1 MRRVLKVRAVAHVA
15 LACSCWGVTA
25 VSAQAPAPTRGPSLL
40 RAAGAVFAV
49 NGLAWTY
56 NRYVQRWD
64 WARVGPDTWW
74 ANLRSGFEWDDDAL
88 TDNQLAHP
96 LHGSFYYN
104 AARGAGYS
112 FWGSAPFV
120 ALGSLTWEFL
130 AENVRPSPND
140 VINTTLGGIAL
151 GEVTSRLARLL
162 ATTAGGER
170 APLAP
175 RLGAVALDPIGHLQG
190 WRGSEARSG
199 ARSNQE
205 SLLAPWLAVGL
216 QQGLPYGSD
225 GPRRYHFLQF
235 GVRQGDVFDAGYG
248 QPFDAFELNLELMQ
262 QGTWQVRKLEA
273 SGLLLRSAVHRAAS
287 GEVAWGLFQDYEF
300 LVEPMVLGGQ
310 RLGGSMLYRR
320 PLGRRTDLRLGLHVE
335 AIVLGEIASEEN
347 NLRRRDY
354 DYAPGAGA
362 RFDAAFRRAGRDFL
376 SLQCRGD
383 WLHSVY
389 GAAAR
394 HRVLITRL
402 AATLP
407 LSSIMALGGETA
419 LTWRRS
425 IYPDGVIRRRM
436 GEVRAY
442 VAWPGF

>member
-1 MRRVLKVRAVAHVA
+1 MRRLLKVRVVVHMA
-15 LACSCWGVTA
+15 LACSCWGVNSLSPQ
-25 VSAQAPAPTRGPSLL
+25 VPPPSRRPSLL
-40 RAAGAVFAV
+40 RAAGAIVAV

-56 NRYVQRWD
+56 NRYVQHWD

-74 ANLRSGFEWDDDAL
+74 ANLRSGFQWDDDAL

-112 FWGSAPFV
+112 FWRSAPFV

-151 GEVTSRLARLL
+151 GEVTSRLARLV
-162 ATTAGGER
+162 ATSSAGER
-170 APLAP
+170 APLP
-175 RLGAVALDPIGHLQG
+175 SQLGAFALDPIGRLQG
-190 WRGSEARSG
+190 WRGSEARSA
-199 ARSNQE
+199 ARSDQGA
-205 SLLAPWLAVGL
+205 LLAPWVAVGL
-216 QQGLPYGSD
+216 QQRLPFGPD
-225 GPRRYHFLQF
+225 GPKRYHFLQL
-235 GVRQGDVFDAGYG
+235 GVRQGDVFDATYE
-248 QPFDAFELNLELMQ
+248 QPYDAFELHLELMQ
-262 QGTWQVRKLEA
+262 HRTWQVRSLQA

-287 GEVAWGLFQDYEF
+287 GEVAWGLFQHYEF
-300 LVEPMVLGGQ
+300 QAQPMVLSGQ
-310 RLGGSMLYRR
+310 RVGGAVLYRR
-320 PLGRRTDLRLGLHVE
+320 PIGRQTDLRIGLHLE
-335 AIVLGEIASEEN
+335 AILLGEIASERN

-354 DYAPGAGA
+354 DYAPGASA

-389 GAAAR
+389 GAVAR
-394 HRVLITRL
+394 HQVLITRL
-402 AATLP
+402 VATLP
-407 LSSIMALGGETA
+407 LSSVVALGGETA
-419 LTWRRS
+419 VTLRRS
-425 IYPDGVIRRRM
+425 TYPDGVTRRRI

>member
-1 MRRVLKVRAVAHVA
+1 MRWLLKVRAVAHMA
-15 LACSCWGVTA
+15 LACSCWGVRP
-25 VSAQAPAPTRGPSLL
+25 VSAQAPALTRGPSLL
-40 RAAGAVFAV
+40 RAAGAIIAV

-74 ANLRSGFEWDDDAL
+74 ANLRSGFQWDDDAL

-162 ATTAGGER
+162 ATTTAGER
-170 APLAP
+170 TPLP
-175 RLGAVALDPIGHLQG
+175 SRLGAVVLDPIGRLQG
-190 WRGSEARSG
+190 WRGSEARGS
-199 ARSNQE
+199 ARNDQE

-216 QQGLPYGSD
+216 QRGLPD
-225 GPRRYHFLQF
+225 GPDGPKRYHFLQL
-235 GVRQGDVFDAGYG
+235 GVRQGDVFGVGYG
-248 QPFDAFELNLELMQ
+248 EPFDAFELDVELMQ
-262 QGTWQVRKLEA
+262 QGTWQLRRLQV

-287 GEVAWGLFQDYEF
+287 GELAWGLFQHYEF
-300 LVEPMVLGGQ
+300 LAQPMVLGGQ
-310 RLGGSMLYRR
+310 RLSGAMLYRR
-320 PLGRRTDLRLGLHVE
+320 PLGRQTDLRIGLHLE
-335 AIVLGEIASEEN
+335 AILLGEIASEEN

-394 HRVLITRL
+394 HRVLTTRL
-402 AATLP
+402 GAALP
-407 LSSIMALGGETA
+407 LSSLVALGGETA
-419 LTWRRS
+419 FTWRRS
-425 IYPDGVIRRRM
+425 TYPDGVIRRHM

-442 VAWPGF
+442 VAWPAF